1 MEASVLGCRMVVVSK
16 EERLGYDDKGR
27 EEAKQV
33 FVQRQ
38 EDEEYLIVRFQ
49 SQIGLGG
56 RFVSGVALLV
66 WKNGETIMVAVEDRG
81 QKVRKRRM
89 KDQN

>member
-1 MEASVLGCRMVVVSK
+1 MTVLSE
-16 EERLGYDDKGR
+16 EERQEQDGKGR
-27 EEAKQV
+27 KEAEQG

-49 SQIGLGG
+49 SQIGFGG

-66 WKNGETIMVAVEDRG
+66 WKNGETIMAAVVDRG
-81 QKVRKRRM
+81 QKVRRKRT
-89 KDQN
+89 KDQD

>member
-1 MEASVLGCRMVVVSK
+1 MEASVLGCRMVVLSK

-27 EEAKQV
+27 EEAKQG

-49 SQIGLGG
+49 SQIGFGG

-66 WKNGETIMVAVEDRG
+66 WKNGETIMAAVVDRG
-81 QKVRKRRM
+81 QKVRRKRT
-89 KDQN
+89 KDQD

>member
-1 MEASVLGCRMVVVSK
+1 MVVLSK

-49 SQIGLGG
+49 SQIGFGG
-56 RFVSGVALLV
+56 RFVSGVVLLV